1 MKELNIKPT
10 DKLVVNLDILQI
22 DYSEEKK
29 QALRH
34 ELSKMYKIPLR
45 NVIVNAKTR
54 TIDEEGKEVSLTND
68 VIKDIQQPEFQ
79 VKLFEEYIKLN
90 SIDVDFESI
99 KKIDKYVN
107 SFVDFDAYSKYKS
120 YKFKYVKWDNYL
132 SYGEDN
138 YFSFEDLKGLV
149 LLNGQPENQCGKTTF
164 AIDLLRFALFG
175 KSKKSPTLD
184 SVFNV
189 HRPEAT
195 SVMVE
200 VGLEIEGEDYV
211 IRRIIT
217 RPPLSKR
224 TSKSKCKQTIE
235 YFKVVDGKNELIS
248 NIEGENNIETNNI
261 IRDSIGNVDDYNL
274 VVSATAYSLE
284 ELLRMG
290 QTDKSK
296 LFSRWLGL
304 LSIEYKEEI
313 AKKLWKENISKEL
326 ISSRI
331 KKSDVIS
338 TLEYTEKSIKDYT
351 EELNNHKKLISEI
364 DKKLTEKKSERDEL
378 LSSKRIID
386 NDITNTNI
394 SQVERDIVAY
404 NEELALKRGVF
415 NKKKEEYMP
424 YKSIEF
430 NEEKYNAL
438 VNDKLKEKEECDRLV
453 LEKNN
458 VIVEKRSDLKNIY
471 SMKSKL
477 EQLIEIGKCPTCN
490 LNISTHTHE
499 DILSDYDKDANVII
513 EEGQALK
520 KEYDELVNKANII
533 KNELEEL
540 YKLKEEYQNKTKL
553 ELELIVIKEN
563 IETIKKSIEL
573 KEAQIKLYNDCV
585 ENIKYNNAI
594 TEKITCIDGIIR
606 STENDYTYQQQQI
619 TSIETQIKMYEKD
632 VVKYKN
638 ELKLIEDEEKI
649 IREWSVYQELV
660 GKNGIVK
667 LVLKRALPVINNE
680 ISRILNGLCDFE
692 IKLSIN
698 EENKVCIDMYQDDTK
713 MDLGV
718 CSSGFEGTFSALAI
732 RSALASLATI
742 SKPNF
747 LVLDEIVQ
755 TIGPSNYGNLT
766 ELYRRIV
773 NNYQF
778 ILHITHNEMLEDIHD
793 GVITVY
799 KEDKISKLRLT
810 KK

>member
-22 DYSEEKK
+22 DYSDEKK
-29 QALRH
+29 QELRQK
-34 ELSKMYKIPLR
+34 LSKKYNIPLR
-45 NVIVNAKTR
+45 NVVVTVKTR
-54 TIDEEGKEVSLTND
+54 TIDEDGKEVSLTND

-79 VKLFEEYIKLN
+79 LQLFQEYIKLN
-90 SIDVDFESI
+90 EIDVDFESI

-107 SFVDFDAYSKYKS
+107 TFVDFDAYSKYKS

-200 VGLEIEGEDYV
+200 VGLEIEGEDYI

-224 TSKSKCKQTIE
+224 NSKSKCKQSLE
-235 YFKVVDGKNELIS
+235 YYKVVNGENELIS
-248 NIEGENNIETNNI
+248 NIEGENNAETNNI
-261 IRDSIGNVDDYNL
+261 IRDSIGSVDDYNL
-274 VVSATAYSLE
+274 VVSATSYTLE

-290 QTDKSK
+290 QTDKGK

-304 LSIEYKEEI
+304 LSIEHKEEV
-313 AKKLWKENISKEL
+313 AKKLWKENVSKEL
-326 ISSRI
+326 LSSTI
-331 KKSDVIS
+331 KKSEVINA
-338 TLEYTEKSIKDYT
+338 LEYTENNIKEYSSELANHNKVLTVLKS
-351 EELNNHKKLISEI
+351 ELEAKKL
-364 DKKLTEKKSERDEL
+364 ERDKL
-378 LSSKRIID
+378 LSSKRNID
-386 NDITNTNI
+386 SEIVNI
-394 SQVERDIVAY
+394 NIGQVQRDINTY

-415 NKKKEEYMP
+415 TQKKEEYMP
-424 YKSIEF
+424 YKDLTF
-430 NEEKYNAL
+430 NEEEHNML
-438 VNDKLKEKEECDRLV
+438 VYAKKQEKERLESII

-458 VIVEKRSDLKNIY
+458 IIVEKRSDLKNIY
-471 SMKSKL
+471 TRKEEL
-477 EQLIEIGKCPTCN
+477 QRLIEIGKCPTCN
-490 LNISTHTHE
+490 LSVSNHTHV
-499 DILSDYDKDANVII
+499 DIFSEYDKNAQVII
-513 EEGQALK
+513 EEGKKLK
-520 KEYDELVNKANII
+520 IEYDTLTKQLNDI
-533 KNELEEL
+533 KNEIAKLE
-540 YKLKEEYQNKTKL
+540 KVKENFQVKTKL
-553 ELELIVIKEN
+553 KLQLTVIKEN
-563 IETIKKSIEL
+563 IETIKKNIEL
-573 KEAQIKLYNDCV
+573 KETQVKLHNDCL
-585 ENIKYNNAI
+585 ENIKYNNEI
-594 TEKITCIDGIIR
+594 DENINCVDGIIR
-606 STENDYTYQQQQI
+606 SKENDLNYQNSQI
-619 TSIETQIKMYEKD
+619 TSIETQLKIFEKERLTYQD
-632 VVKYKN
+632 K
-638 ELKLIEDEEKI
+638 LKTLEEEEKI
-649 IREWSVYQELV
+649 IREWNVYHELV

-680 ISRILNGLCDFE
+680 ISRILNGLCDFSVE
-692 IKLSIN
+692 LSVN
-698 EENKVCIDMYQDDTK
+698 EENKVCIDMYQDNTK